1 MLNAAKFTFLGCRR
15 RRNSAAADGSRKRV
29 RLHAAVNRPRDADE
43 EERNGRRNWANIRP
57 LSTATFRW

>member
-15 RRNSAAADGSRKRV
+15 WRNSAAADGSRKRV
-29 RLHAAVNRPRDADE
+29 RLHVVNRPRDADE

-57 LSTATFRW
+57 LSNATFRW